1 MADYPIRAN
10 AQQRV
15 AVIGALKQ
23 HVRTTR
29 ACMQSISES
38 SLPDSAYVLLSPAL
52 AP

>member
-1 MADYPIRAN
+1 MAEYALSAN

-29 ACMQSISES
+29 ACMQTISES
-38 SLPDSAYVLLSPAL
+38 SLPDCAYVLLSPAPAL
-52 AP
+52 